1 MKYLGLLVTLALVGI
16 LLSSSSLITQA
27 SADRF
32 SGLSSLSPEK
42 ILKGLIKFPG
52 SGGSFSSG
60 DGLTIDRLRKPLK
73 KLGQAAKKAF
83 KRIYPYSEKKL
94 RM

>member
-1 MKYLGLLVTLALVGI
+1 MKHLHLFFIFALVGV
-16 LLSSSSLITQA
+16 LLSSSVYQV

-32 SGLSSLSPEK
+32 SSLSSLSPEK
-42 ILKGLIKFPG
+42 ILKGIIKIPG
-52 SGGSFSSG
+52 GFGSS
-60 DGLTIDRLRKPLK
+60 DGNSLSLDRFRKPLR

-83 KRIYPYSEKKL
+83 KRIYPYTEKKL